1 MCIKYMELSDIVEIN
16 KQFDT
21 GTMINSASLDFAVS
35 SIKRKGSWLEQLA
48 FLVRALLVDHPFKDG
63 NKRTTTALVL
73 VYFDENNIQFDKDK
87 TIRTMIKISAETPTD
102 TRKIEKELKR
112 CMI

>member
-1 MCIKYMELSDIVEIN
+1 MQLKDIVEIN

-21 GTMINSASLDFAVS
+21 GSLVNPGSLEFALSA
-35 SIKRKGSWLEQLA
+35 IKRKGSWLEQLA

-73 VYFDENNIQFDKDK
+73 AYFDENNIQFDKDR
-87 TIRTMIKISAETPTD
+87 TIRTMIRISAETPTNIQE
-102 TRKIEKELKR
+102 IEKELKR
-112 CMI
+112 CIRK